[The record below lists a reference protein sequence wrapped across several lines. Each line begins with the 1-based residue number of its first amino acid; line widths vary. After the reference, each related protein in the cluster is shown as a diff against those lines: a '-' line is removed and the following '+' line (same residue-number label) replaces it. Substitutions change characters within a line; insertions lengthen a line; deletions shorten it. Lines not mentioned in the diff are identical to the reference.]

1 MSLPRQGLGTDALKG
16 EARGRGVGVDLQVHD
31 GGLAGGLGGLD
42 VWIATRASINAP
54 WSQPVNLGAPV
65 NSSANEG
72 GPALSFDGTTLYF
85 YSTRAGG
92 SGSNDL
98 YVTSRT
104 KLRGDHS
111 H

>member
-1 MSLPRQGLGTDALKG
+1 
-16 EARGRGVGVDLQVHD
+16 
-31 GGLAGGLGGLD
+31 
-42 VWIATRASINAP
+42 
-54 WSQPVNLGAPV
+54 LGAPV

-104 KLRGDHS
+104 KLRGDHT